1 MNVLIVEDEQPA
13 ARQLARLLREI
24 DVEMDITGQTDSVAG
39 TLSWLQQNV
48 LPDLIFM
55 DIQLS
60 DDLSFAI
67 FEQTQINCPVIF
79 TTAYDE
85 YALQAFKVNS
95 IDYLLKP
102 VDPEEL
108 KKSLEKLETIRQQ
121 NQKPFSSE
129 FTQELAKN
137 ILHHKPIFKN
147 RFLVKRGEQY
157 LSIPVDDIL
166 YFVSE
171 HKITYCITKEQL
183 KFSIDHTLEEL
194 ENLLDPQ
201 KFFRV
206 NRQCMLQFDAI
217 EKIHSYFNGK
227 LLVTLQS
234 RFDNEFTI
242 SKEKAMHFKS
252 WLNQ

>member
-24 DVEMDITGQTDSVAG
+24 DVEMDIIGQTDSVAG

-67 FEQTQINCPVIF
+67 FEQTQIDCPVIF

-137 ILHHKPIFKN
+137 ILHHKPILN
-147 RFLVKRGEQY
+147 MGL
-157 LSIPVDDIL
+157 IIIL
-166 YFVSE
+166 TIIYINEVFVS
-171 HKITYCITKEQL
+171 
-183 KFSIDHTLEEL
+183 
-194 ENLLDPQ
+194 
-201 KFFRV
+201 V
-206 NRQCMLQFDAI
+206 
-217 EKIHSYFNGK
+217 
-227 LLVTLQS
+227 V
-234 RFDNEFTI
+234 
-242 SKEKAMHFKS
+242 
-252 WLNQ
+252 

>member
-24 DVEMDITGQTDSVAG
+24 DVEMDIIGQTDSVAG

-171 HKITYCITKEQL
+171 HKITYCITKVAMDFLNGIKLQHAL
-183 KFSIDHTLEEL
+183 TVHTEEFL
-194 ENLLDPQ
+194 GVQ
-201 KFFRV
+201 
-206 NRQCMLQFDAI
+206 
-217 EKIHSYFNGK
+217 
-227 LLVTLQS
+227 
-234 RFDNEFTI
+234 
-242 SKEKAMHFKS
+242 
-252 WLNQ
+252 

>member
-24 DVEMDITGQTDSVAG
+24 DVEMDIIGQTDSVAG

-67 FEQTQINCPVIF
+67 FEQTQIDCPVIF

-137 ILHHKPIFKN
+137 ILHHKPIFKK

-194 ENLLDPQ
+194 
-201 KFFRV
+201 
-206 NRQCMLQFDAI
+206 
-217 EKIHSYFNGK
+217 
-227 LLVTLQS
+227 
-234 RFDNEFTI
+234 
-242 SKEKAMHFKS
+242 
-252 WLNQ
+252 